1 MTIPHWNKPHSGEY
15 RWPVSAIVLVVI
27 SLQYLLPVQFSFEL
41 KKTAAIV
48 EFLLLVALVS
58 SNPKRISKNHLPTR
72 VIGFA
77 MTSTMTVLN
86 TVSVVK
92 LIDALIN
99 GGIKSSTALLTA
111 GSSIWFCN
119 IVIFSLWYWDLDRG
133 GPGARAEAKNEFP
146 DFLFPQMTDPAFA
159 PTHWAPHFFD
169 YLYISFTNA
178 SAFSP
183 TDAMPLTRWAKT
195 LMFMQSLTSL
205 LVVGLVIARAVNIL
219 H

>member
-183 TDAMPLTRWAKT
+183 TDAMPLTRLAKT